1 MNKELFWNLEST
13 FRKRSCDSP
22 PPQGQSG
29 KDCVGNDKQ
38 EKECSTSCNIDGGW
52 SNWQEWTVCSA
63 SCSQIRARKCNH
75 PEPQNDGKKC
85 SGPETEQMDC
95 SSDFCKRNET
105 FMDSLS
111 DQPALI
117 AGLAVVTVLFLS
129 ALAVGM
135 VVFRKV
141 RKNKAKVG
149 HRNCVIFLK
158 IDQNSK
164 FSKSMIFTRV
174 HMIIINITN
183 QL

>member
-1 MNKELFWNLEST
+1 
-13 FRKRSCDSP
+13 
-22 PPQGQSG
+22 
-29 KDCVGNDKQ
+29 
-38 EKECSTSCNIDGGW
+38 
-52 SNWQEWTVCSA
+52 
-63 SCSQIRARKCNH
+63 
-75 PEPQNDGKKC
+75 
-85 SGPETEQMDC
+85 
-95 SSDFCKRNET
+95 
-105 FMDSLS
+105 MDSLS

-141 RKNKAKVG
+141 RKNKAKVS

-174 HMIIINITN
+174 HMILINITN
-183 QL
+183 QLQHNTPRPCQTSRCSDLYDRYIPGYISTSASSAGDSSGQHHNRTNTIIEHQLIDYENNQIEKKIIASKGAELVSHPIGTLLILRS